1 MYILRRGV
9 SLTRSVMKDTVFIE
23 QLAATAIVGK
33 DAWNRPTPQPLAVS
47 VRLNTDFSQASAS
60 DNLEH
65 LLNYAVIL
73 RNIQEFFIHNTRRNF
88 GSLAGVGSAV
98 LKVLFAKNEPYTAEI
113 TVLQLKLEI
122 RAQRVLW
129 TSTFNN
135 NGKTDAD
142 ILEINGLRLL
152 TVIGVFTFER
162 LQRQVVDLD
171 LKLIATPEVSVRK
184 VIDDVVDYVEQTN
197 FKTVEALVSRVGQI
211 IFQNHGQHISA
222 ASVTVTKPNAINYT
236 EGVGVA
242 SNMTAA
248 DFKDLEPL
256 QLQTEQ
262 SSSSFNLPVA
272 PSATP
277 SNDGKLHTVYIAFG
291 LNMGNQMA
299 QIRQALDLLDQ
310 HGVQV
315 KVTSLMYLSKP
326 MYFKDQPNFYN
337 GVVKAVTR
345 QLPHELL
352 ATLKLIEYDHI
363 DRKKDFDNGPRS
375 IDLDIILYDDACIN
389 TDDLVV
395 PHKLMLERTFVLEP
409 LCELIPPSFVHPV
422 TAEPIHDHLHQL
434 LNSQTDEELQELTR
448 LQQLLPMPRLDGEH
462 NPLKFD
468 QIHNLHPT
476 MIMGI
481 LNTTP
486 DSFSDGGKN
495 YNRDMSEVE
504 ANALELVDEGATIID
519 IGGVLTRPGSVEPSE
534 EEELER
540 VVPYVKMI
548 RNSTHPRLAN
558 VVISIDTYRA
568 RVAAA
573 ALEAGADIIND
584 VSMGLYEPEIF
595 DVVAK
600 YNCPYV
606 MNHTRGTPATMSK
619 LINYEPNTD
628 DSITEIYVDPSQA
641 VVASLPPSA
650 ETLINGVSRELAQQI
665 TRAFARGVRKWQII
679 LDPGIGFAKNKD
691 QNLTLLR
698 HASYFKRYSKE
709 FDGDKYLSFNGM
721 ALLIGTSRKRFLGTL
736 IDEPVAAQRVI
747 ATTATTVGCIEQNV
761 DILRVH
767 DVKENKEAAVVGDA
781 IYRGLVN

>member
-9 SLTRSVMKDTVFIE
+9 ALSRRVMKDTVFIE

-33 DAWNRPTPQPLAVS
+33 DAWNRATPQPLAVS

-73 RNIQEFFIHNTRRNF
+73 RNIQEFFTQNARRNF
-88 GSLAGVGSAV
+88 GSLAAVGSAV
-98 LKVLFAKNEPYTAEI
+98 LGLLFASNEPYTAQI
-113 TVLQLKLEI
+113 TVLLPKLEI
-122 RAQRVLW
+122 RADKVSW
-129 TSTFNN
+129 TCTYNKD
-135 NGKTDAD
+135 GKTDSD
-142 ILEINGLRLL
+142 ILEINHLRLL

-171 LKLIATPEVSVRK
+171 LKLTATPEVNIRK

-197 FKTVEALVSRVGQI
+197 FKTVEALVSRVGQVI
-211 IFQNHGQHISA
+211 LQNHDQHISA
-222 ASVTVTKPNAINYT
+222 ADVSVTKPNAINYT

-242 SNMTAA
+242 SKMTAK
-248 DFKDLEPL
+248 DFEGKEPL
-256 QLQTEQ
+256 VVTPEQ
-262 SSSSFNLPVA
+262 SSSFNLPVA
-272 PSATP
+272 QASAPSEEG
-277 SNDGKLHTVYIAFG
+277 SLHTVYIAFG
-291 LNMGNQMA
+291 LNVGNQMA

-326 MYFKDQPNFYN
+326 MYYKDQPNFYN
-337 GVVKAVTR
+337 GVVKAVTK
-345 QLPHELL
+345 QLPQELL

-389 TDDLVV
+389 TENLVV

-448 LQQLLPMPRLDGEH
+448 LQQLLPMPRLNGDE

-495 YNRDMSEVE
+495 YDRDMSEVE
-504 ANALELVDEGATIID
+504 ATALKLVDEGATIID

-534 EEELER
+534 EEELRR
-540 VVPYVKMI
+540 VVPYVEMI

-568 RVAAA
+568 KVAAA

-600 YNCPYV
+600 YHCPYI

-619 LINYEPNTD
+619 LTTYTPNTD
-628 DSITEIYVDPSQA
+628 ESINEFYVDPSQA
-641 VVASLPPSA
+641 VVPALLPQA
-650 ETLINGVSRELAQQI
+650 ETLINGVSRELAHQI
-665 TRAFARGVRKWQII
+665 TQAFARGVRKWQII

-709 FDGDKYLSFNGM
+709 FEGDKYLSFNGM

-781 IYRGLVN
+781 IYRGLVD